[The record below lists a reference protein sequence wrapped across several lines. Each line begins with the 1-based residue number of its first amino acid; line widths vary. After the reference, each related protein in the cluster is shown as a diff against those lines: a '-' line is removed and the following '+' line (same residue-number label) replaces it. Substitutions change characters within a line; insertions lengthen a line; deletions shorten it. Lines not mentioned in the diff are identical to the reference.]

1 MECRVQGKTEHFGL
15 TVKGGKFTAEETRI
29 LTANWH
35 QFCDD
40 FAVDNPHHF
49 LGYFHYTHDSDPIE
63 RRAANEV
70 VVRGQLYLRLAKGLP
85 DRPLIKVYQKAR
97 KLFSGL
103 KKAVDLSAKDRET
116 IVKLHK
122 HNHKYEIGLKTFTD
136 IKTVDEVIRHNV
148 SANGCKLKKDKWSEE
163 ENQKLMEA
171 IEQVMRQNGVTEHS
185 DIECSEVVILMANR
199 SALQCCSHFYSI
211 ILLRSYDPESI
222 NGHHKWNL
230 HDTETGLL
238 SAQ

>member
-1 MECRVQGKTEHFGL
+1 MSEYDHIVEERLPEPTADNRVIDDVNEGKVRDESLHLEFPKLVWNAEYRERTEHLGL

-40 FAVDNPHHF
+40 LAVYNPHHF
-49 LGYFHYTHDSDPIE
+49 LGYFHYTHDSDPIV

-85 DRPLIKVYQKAR
+85 DRPLVKV
-97 KLFSGL
+97 FSGL
-103 KKAVDLSAKDRET
+103 KKAVDMSAKDRET

-122 HNHKYEIGLKTFTD
+122 DNHKNYEIGLKTFTD
-136 IKTVDEVIRHNV
+136 IKTMDEVIRHNV
-148 SANGCKLKKDKWSEE
+148 GANGCKLKEEKWTEE

-171 IEQVMRQNGVTEHS
+171 IEQVRTCRRTWDSTEW
-185 DIECSEVVILMANR
+185 LNTR
-199 SALQCCSHFYSI
+199 
-211 ILLRSYDPESI
+211 
-222 NGHHKWNL
+222 
-230 HDTETGLL
+230 T
-238 SAQ
+238 